1 MSEIPFSDLIE
12 RYRKVETAAISDA
25 MEPQLSA
32 MDGEIKSVIGKTKI
46 VGPALTVRGY
56 PGDELTLGRAIEIA
70 KKGDVIVVDG
80 RGVKQAALMGGIGFG
95 YCWQKG
101 VEGVVIDGATRD
113 VEELMDYGFPVF
125 ARATVP
131 TSAVSASMGQINVPI
146 QCGGVNVNPGDIIVG
161 DTDGVVVI
169 PKAEASR
176 ILIIAEAISSLDDE
190 TIEWI
195 RAKVPVDEIQKR
207 RALKSKE
214 IKELKEKLLG
224 RRLETHW

>member
-1 MSEIPFSDLIE
+1 
-12 RYRKVETAAISDA
+12 

-32 MDGEIKSVIGKTKI
+32 MDEEIKSVIGKTKI
-46 VGPALTVRGY
+46 VDPTLTVRGY
-56 PGDELTLGRAIEIA
+56 PCDELTLGKAIEVA

-101 VEGVVIDGATRD
+101 VEGVVIDGTTRD
-113 VEELMDYGFPVF
+113 AEELKDYGFPVF

-131 TSAVSASMGQINVPI
+131 TSAVDASMGQINVPI
-146 QCGGVNVNPGDIIVG
+146 QCGEVNVNPGDIIVG
-161 DTDGVVVI
+161 DTDGVVVV
-169 PKAEASR
+169 PKTEADK
-176 ILIIAEAISSLDDE
+176 ILLIAQAISTLDDE
-190 TIEWI
+190 TIRWI
-195 RAKVPVDEIQKR
+195 KAKVPIDEIKKR
-207 RALKSKE
+207 RASRSKE

>member
-1 MSEIPFSDLIE
+1 MTQIAFSELME
-12 RYRKVETAAISDA
+12 RFRKVGTAAISDA

-32 MDGEIKSVIGKTKI
+32 MDGEIKSVIGRVKI
-46 VGPALTVRGY
+46 AGPALTVRGY
-56 PGDELTLGRAIEIA
+56 PGDELTLGKAIELA
-70 KKGDVIVVDG
+70 NRGDVIVVDG

-113 VEELMDYGFPVF
+113 AEELKDYGFPVF

-161 DTDGVVVI
+161 DADGVVVV
-169 PKAEASR
+169 PRAEAEK
-176 ILIIAEAISSLDDE
+176 ILTIAEKISSLDDE
-190 TIEWI
+190 SIEWI
-195 RAKVPVDEIQKR
+195 KAKVPMGEIKR
-207 RALKSKE
+207 RRAEKAKE

>member
-1 MSEIPFSDLIE
+1 MTQIVFSELIE
-12 RYRKVETAAISDA
+12 RFRKVGTAAISDA

-32 MDGEIKSVIGKTKI
+32 MDGEIKSVIGRVKI
-46 VGPALTVRGY
+46 AGPALTVRGY
-56 PGDELTLGRAIEIA
+56 PGDELTLGKAIELA
-70 KKGDVIVVDG
+70 NRGDVIVVDG

-113 VEELMDYGFPVF
+113 AEELKDYGFPVF

-131 TSAVSASMGQINVPI
+131 TSAVSASMGQVNVPI

-161 DTDGVVVI
+161 DTDGVVVV
-169 PKAEASR
+169 PRAEAEK
-176 ILIIAEAISSLDDE
+176 ILTIAEKISSLDKE
-190 TIEWI
+190 SIEWI
-195 RAKVPVDEIQKR
+195 KAKVPMGEIKR
-207 RALKSKE
+207 KRAEKAKE
-214 IKELKEKLLG
+214 IKEVKEKLLG